1 VLFCLRSQE
10 AGGRRNRLYFCC
22 SQLQDSEQLGFS
34 SATALAPLCRRQFLF
49 GETTKTLEVMLV
61 PRYPTGSPVPLCR
74 ETRPSDWLTATL
86 TPVHASRFK
95 SGNPPT
101 ALSVQR
107 AGSFMPGNSS
117 TAVAPLPSAFS

>member
-1 VLFCLRSQE
+1 MP
-10 AGGRRNRLYFCC
+10 
-22 SQLQDSEQLGFS
+22 
-34 SATALAPLCRRQFLF
+34 TA
-49 GETTKTLEVMLV
+49 
-61 PRYPTGSPVPLCR
+61 VPLWGNHQDPR
-74 ETRPSDWLTATL
+74 GDAR